1 MLKLYIETNFFIA
14 FAKNKDKESEQLLSD
29 SSSDKISS
37 IKILSPTIC
46 CMEAL
51 SVLENERQR
60 SNSFKVRMGDEIS
73 KLKGDVNSEYSKEIQ
88 RYLEQAKIKSER
100 RINDINIRLFKVLTW
115 AANNVDLI
123 NIEPCILIDSLNEKF
138 IPDPTDNLILH
149 SILNHAKTSSD
160 SQKVLLTGN
169 SKDFGTKEIKQIL
182 GAAGI
187 QKYFASTK
195 DFLGWLQS
203 I

>member
-1 MLKLYIETNFFIA
+1 MITVYIETNFFIA
-14 FAKNKDKESEQLLSD
+14 FAKNQDKESEELVIDRGSD
-29 SSSDKISS
+29 PISS
-37 IKILSPTIC
+37 IKIVSPTIC
-46 CMEAL
+46 FMEAL

-60 SNSFKVRMGDEIS
+60 SNSFKVRMVDEIS
-73 KLKGDVNSEYSKEIQ
+73 KLKGDVHSEYSKEIQ
-88 RYLEQAKIKSER
+88 RYLEQAKIQSDR
-100 RINDINIRLFKVLTW
+100 RINDINIRLFEVLTW

-123 NIEPCILIDSLNEKF
+123 NLEPSILIDSLNQRF

-160 SQKVLLTGN
+160 GQKILLTGN

-195 DFLGWLQS
+195 DLLGWLRS
-203 I
+203 L

>member
-1 MLKLYIETNFFIA
+1 MIILYIETNFFIA
-14 FAKNKDKESEQLLSD
+14 FAKNQDKESEQLLSD
-29 SSSDKISS
+29 SSSDTISS
-37 IKILSPTIC
+37 IKIVSPTIC
-46 CMEAL
+46 FMEAL

-60 SNSFKVRMGDEIS
+60 SNSFKVRMVDEIS
-73 KLKGDVNSEYSKEIQ
+73 KVKGDVNSEYSKEIQ
-88 RYLEQAKIKSER
+88 RYLEQAKIQSDR
-100 RINDINIRLFKVLTW
+100 RINDINIRLFEVLTW

-123 NIEPCILIDSLNEKF
+123 NLESSILIDSLNQKF

-149 SILNHAKTSSD
+149 SILNHAKTFSD
-160 SQKVLLTGN
+160 AQKILLTGN

-182 GAAGI
+182 SAAGI

-195 DFLGWLQS
+195 DFLGWLRS

>member
-1 MLKLYIETNFFIA
+1 MLTLYIETNFFIA
-14 FAKNKDKESEQLLSD
+14 FAKNQDKESEQLLSD
-29 SSSDKISS
+29 SASDTISS
-37 IKILSPTIC
+37 IKIVSPTIC
-46 CMEAL
+46 FMESL

-88 RYLEQAKIKSER
+88 RYLEQAKIQGDR
-100 RINDINIRLFKVLTW
+100 RINDINIRLFEVLTW
-115 AANNVDLI
+115 AANNVNLI
-123 NIEPCILIDSLNEKF
+123 NLEPAIFIDSLNQKF

-149 SILNHAKTSSD
+149 SILHHAKTSSD
-160 SQKVLLTGN
+160 DQKVLLTGN